1 MSPAARV
8 SPPSMSIGKLS
19 RATGATI
26 DTIRFYEKSGLLPKP
41 VRTSSGYRQYSRE
54 DEVRLGFVARAR
66 RLGFSLDE
74 IGEMLRLRASR
85 GGVARVRTLA
95 QKKLALVESK
105 IAELE
110 QLRAALK
117 NLVGACPGAGAPEAC
132 PILNAFNG
140 KEHVDRKS

>member
-19 RATGATI
+19 KATGATI

-41 VRTSSGYRQYSRE
+41 VRTPSGYRRYSSE

-85 GGVARVRTLA
+85 TGGVARVRTLA

-110 QLRAALK
+110 QLRVALK

-140 KEHVDRKS
+140 KEHA